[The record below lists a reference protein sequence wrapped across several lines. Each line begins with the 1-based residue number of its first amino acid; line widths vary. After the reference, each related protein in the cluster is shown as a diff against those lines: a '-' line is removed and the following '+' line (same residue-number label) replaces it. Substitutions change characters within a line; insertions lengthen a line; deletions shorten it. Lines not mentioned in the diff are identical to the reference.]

1 MSTSPLGHISPQY
14 MKFQPTVRTNL
25 LQFSRKLGLA
35 YRYSIYLIILADRTF
50 VQGAV
55 GTC

>member
-50 VQGAV
+50 VEGAV
-55 GTC
+55 GTW